1 MFFGSHETEM
11 GFMSLFNLAF
21 LIFGVLIAWYALQ
34 VVRWEVFLNDAKSRP
49 AAVLRLLLAI
59 LLGYQLA
66 RFANE
71 YMMST
76 MMLKQIF

>member
-1 MFFGSHETEM
+1 MFLGSQETGM
-11 GFMSLFNLAF
+11 GWISLFNLAF

-34 VVRWEVFLNDAKSRP
+34 VVRWEVFLKEAKGRP
-49 AAVLRLLLAI
+49 AAVLRLLVAI

-66 RFANE
+66 KFANE

-76 MMLKQIF
+76 MMLKQFF

>member
-11 GFMSLFNLAF
+11 GLMSLFNLAF